1 MRRLGCGRAGRRGH
15 RGGLAVLH
23 DDVLQVQA
31 AFFGQ
36 DQARV
41 KVAQCDLVQ
50 VELQGLALRVDA
62 VQGQRAPF
70 QEIGAVEF
78 VDRMKMVDRE
88 IAAIVHG
95 GFRRGRDGDVALGA
109 EPDACEF
116 DVQIVGEIRP
126 GKSRVELAH
135 IDLPLGRER
144 LRDERSGKFQ
154 LATFA
159 GACGKIE
166 QRLAAGRVVEIP
178 EFQAEVRE
186 RQRRGLAVAPVFD
199 LQRMPVERNLAE
211 SDAPRTAVT
220 GVRCRFGRRR

>member
-1 MRRLGCGRAGRRGH
+1 MFSAWSRWRRR
-15 RGGLAVLH
+15 
-23 DDVLQVQA
+23 
-31 AFFGQ
+31 
-36 DQARV
+36 
-41 KVAQCDLVQ
+41 
-50 VELQGLALRVDA
+50 
-62 VQGQRAPF
+62 P
-70 QEIGAVEF
+70 
-78 VDRMKMVDRE
+78 
-88 IAAIVHG
+88 
-95 GFRRGRDGDVALGA
+95 GA

-126 GKSRVELAH
+126 GESRVELAH

-186 RQRRGLAVAPVFD
+186 RQRRCLAVATAFD
-199 LQRMPVERNLAE
+199 L
-211 SDAPRTAVT
+211 
-220 GVRCRFGRRR
+220 